1 MGGDRPTLSPGWQR
15 LNEVDWRVEGGI
27 QLSGGS
33 YGTYFRQQRS
43 ESGWL
48 QFDPIPVSSVHVLML
63 QHVPHARTAPPR
75 HLASVV
81 VRNQQGKEFD
91 LPIYLMRH
99 VAQHAIPSALPGAR
113 IAWSG
118 VHAAAVSTGDFSSSH
133 TPSHLYHVELE
144 LPADAGRIIG
154 LNLRVAE
161 GPMESPLFYAVTLQR
176 ETAGSP

>member
-1 MGGDRPTLSPGWQR
+1 M
-15 LNEVDWRVEGGI
+15 
-27 QLSGGS
+27 
-33 YGTYFRQQRS
+33 
-43 ESGWL
+43 
-48 QFDPIPVSSVHVLML
+48 
-63 QHVPHARTAPPR
+63 PHARTAPPR